1 MQGSGPRT
9 RNTLPARAARNLAGT
24 VSRFLASSEC
34 SKVPWKAKAHVGSE
48 EGVQSI
54 PGGGVGGAPPPGTG
68 FANGTYPTLSHS
80 ATQISTFVPPDL
92 NPVTLRTPKQCV
104 CRAFRGGLSGAVSGR
119 FLHGALHA
127 RRLHE

>member
-34 SKVPWKAKAHVGSE
+34 SKVPWKAKAHVGGE
-48 EGVQSI
+48 EEVQSI

-68 FANGTYPTLSHS
+68 FANGTYPTLPHS
-80 ATQISTFVPPDL
+80 ATQISTFIPPHL
-92 NPVTLRTPKQCV
+92 NLVTMRTSKWRV
-104 CRAFRGGLSGAVSGR
+104 CRAFADGAVSCVMG
-119 FLHGALHA
+119 
-127 RRLHE
+127 

>member
-34 SKVPWKAKAHVGSE
+34 SKVPWKAKAHVGGE
-48 EGVQSI
+48 EEVQSI

-68 FANGTYPTLSHS
+68 FANGTYPTLPHS
-80 ATQISTFVPPDL
+80 ATQISTSVPLDL
-92 NPVTLRTPKQCV
+92 NLVTLRTRIRRV
-104 CRAFRGGLSGAVSGR
+104 CRHFTQRADSCRCLR
-119 FLHGALHA
+119 PLQHCLHA
-127 RRLHE
+127 LRLQ